1 MSLKRRLLFSLMMA
15 ISMGAIMS
23 LIVTLNANGLNSNFF
38 HIWLKVYTR
47 GFMVGF
53 PSAFLVYPYVS
64 RLVEYVIKNA
74 SHPFFKKPIAR
85 RVLFALIMP
94 AFMDL
99 IISTVVSIT
108 VLGIFADTTLLLKM
122 WVSSYIKGY
131 MAAVPVAFIVSP
143 TIFKLVDKI
152 LGATASKK

>member
-1 MSLKRRLLFSLMMA
+1 
-15 ISMGAIMS
+15 
-23 LIVTLNANGLNSNFF
+23 
-38 HIWLKVYTR
+38 
-47 GFMVGF
+47 MVGV
-53 PSAFLVYPYVS
+53 PAAFLVYPSVS

-108 VLGIFADTTLLLKM
+108 VLGIFTDITLLLKM

-131 MAAVPVAFIVSP
+131 IAAAPIAFIVSP
-143 TIFKLVDKI
+143 TVFKLVDKI
-152 LGATASKK
+152 SSLTDSKK